1 MIVILV
7 IEIKNF
13 CCNLRQV
20 QLAQLKA
27 FYHFQIWRCLV
38 IVDESTSAAY
48 LHVHEMTPGRLRICW
63 MELVLGLLVLS
74 SLLLEMDDGE
84 EVVGV

>member
-1 MIVILV
+1 MVILV
-7 IEIKNF
+7 IEINNF
-13 CCNLRQV
+13 CCNLRRV
-20 QLAQLKA
+20 QLLP

-38 IVDESTSAAY
+38 TVDESTSAAS
-48 LHVHEMTPGRLRICW
+48 LHVHEMTLGQLTWSRLL
-63 MELVLGLLVLS
+63 ELVLGLVVLS